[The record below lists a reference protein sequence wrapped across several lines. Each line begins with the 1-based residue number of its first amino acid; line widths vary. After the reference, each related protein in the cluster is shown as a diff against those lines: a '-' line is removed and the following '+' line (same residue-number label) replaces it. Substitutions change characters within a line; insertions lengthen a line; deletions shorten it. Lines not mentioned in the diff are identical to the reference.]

1 MRAGIK
7 TIRTGKDMTMLRHL
21 VLALAAATLAGTTLI
36 PGDAL
41 AHHRGY
47 RYWTPRY
54 SSDLLTPDPRAGRAG
69 YPGGRYGRDCY
80 RAASG
85 RSICP
90 GLHFGTRAVP
100 MWWYESVWRY

>member
-1 MRAGIK
+1 
-7 TIRTGKDMTMLRHL
+7 MLRHL
-21 VLALAAATLAGTTLI
+21 VLALAAATLAGTTVY

-41 AHHRGY
+41 AHHGGY
-47 RYWTPRY
+47 WHRAPRY
-54 SSDLLTPDPRAGRAG
+54 SSDLLTSDPRAGRAG

-85 RSICP
+85 RAICP

-100 MWWYESVWRY
+100 VVRFW